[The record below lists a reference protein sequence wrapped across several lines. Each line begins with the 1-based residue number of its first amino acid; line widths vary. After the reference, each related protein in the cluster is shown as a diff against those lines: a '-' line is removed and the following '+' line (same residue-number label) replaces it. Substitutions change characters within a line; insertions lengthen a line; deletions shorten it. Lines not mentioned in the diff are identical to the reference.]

1 MCLCLVHYKGEE
13 EENNE
18 DDEEEDAGWMVPH
31 GYLSEG
37 EGCEDDEEV
46 CGSRKNMCDIVHP
59 TKCLILKCVTNLKAK
74 YVR

>member
-1 MCLCLVHYKGEE
+1 MIMHVIFQDGVIVVFCDFLLCQGEE

-37 EGCEDDEEV
+37 EGCEDDEDV
-46 CGSRKNMCDIVHP
+46 S
-59 TKCLILKCVTNLKAK
+59 KCQCKKMVPI
-74 YVR
+74 YE

>member
-1 MCLCLVHYKGEE
+1 MTGLFIWYDRLLLLLAWHLFQGEE

-18 DDEEEDAGWMVPH
+18 EEEEEDADWMVPH

-46 CGSRKNMCDIVHP
+46 S
-59 TKCLILKCVTNLKAK
+59 
-74 YVR
+74 